1 MKSIVR
7 SLSIFFFLVFLTSVA
22 NAQWIIDAE
31 YGFKLKV
38 PNGWNKE
45 KMQDGTDRV
54 HDFLDPTENIFIELR
69 AFETGEGFT
78 PDILAQVFESSGLP
92 GAERLAFENYTLNGT
107 QGKFAGYKTTIN
119 GLEVGIGAFYA
130 VTRDFSY
137 ILWSLIPIEV
147 YNQYSA
153 QGDAV
158 LNTFT
163 LIPKVAKRYI
173 AKPDPDIEL
182 IAFKISDQV
191 TNDYD
196 ITLEKKS
203 FPVTTPYIWV
213 VYDWKGNGNGSSFF
227 INWYYEGQYIRGA
240 SKEFKMPD
248 FQDGYGY
255 ANIDMDG
262 AFKVGK
268 YSVEAKIDNKV
279 LGTIH
284 FEVFPNQSNNVQIR
298 PPGGGKSLNNTSST
312 VWGKAN
318 SSSNVSTSAKKSS
331 GKVKTVK
338 LGGANNYYNFK
349 KGIVKSH
356 DKADL
361 LNEPWCTE
369 FPALCGNWV
378 RTGKS
383 QLSQV
388 NSAPSSG
395 YISDNTSYMD
405 CQQVPV
411 NEVLV
416 FKLKDGTYAKVLII
430 DDQFSKTSSGCN
442 HAITLQIVYPAF

>member
-1 MKSIVR
+1 MKSKVR
-7 SLSIFFFLVFLTSVA
+7 SLSILFMLIFLTTVVD
-22 NAQWIIDAE
+22 AQWVTDTE
-31 YGFKLKV
+31 YGFKIKV
-38 PNGWNKE
+38 PNAWSKD
-45 KMQDGTDRV
+45 KTQDGTDRV
-54 HDFLDPTENIFIELR
+54 HDFLDPTENVFVEVR

-92 GAERLAFENYTLNGT
+92 GAQRLAFEDYTLNGT
-107 QGKFAGYKTTIN
+107 SGKFAGYKTTIN
-119 GLEVGIGAFYA
+119 GLTVGIGAFYA
-130 VTRDFSY
+130 VTRDYSY

-153 QGDAV
+153 KGDAV

-163 LIPKVAKRYI
+163 LIPKVNKPRYVAKQE
-173 AKPDPDIEL
+173 PQIEL
-182 IAFKISDQV
+182 IAFKISDRI
-191 TNDYD
+191 TDDYD
-196 ITLEKKS
+196 ITVEKKR
-203 FPVTTPYIWV
+203 FPVATPNIWV
-213 VYDWKGNGNGSSFF
+213 VYDWKGNGNGSTFVVD
-227 INWYYEGQYIRGA
+227 WYYEGQYIRGA

-268 YSVEAKIDNKV
+268 YTVEAKVDSKV
-279 LGTIH
+279 LGTIS
-284 FEVFPNQSNNVQIR
+284 FEVFADQSNTFQIK
-298 PPGGGKSLNNTSST
+298 PPENSRNSASAT

-318 SSSNVSTSAKKSS
+318 SSYSVSAPQRASS
-331 GKVKTVK
+331 SKVKTVK
-338 LGGANNYYNFK
+338 LGGSKNYYNFK
-349 KGIVKSH
+349 KGIVKSY
-356 DKADL
+356 DDADL

-378 RTGKS
+378 KTGKS
-383 QLSQV
+383 QLNQV
-388 NSAPSSG
+388 NSAPALG
-395 YISDNTSYMD
+395 YISDGKGFTD

-430 DDQFSKTSSGCN
+430 KDQFSKTNNRCN
-442 HAITLQIVYPAF
+442 HDITLQIIYPAF